1 MNRRYFLSSLTA
13 TALGFGGGATWA
25 RRRRQGCLCGVP
37 DMPEASLLFP
47 DKWGQNH
54 LRWYMGSRDSDLD
67 KSTWDAVFTRAFASW
82 SRVTRLT
89 FEQVLDYSQ
98 ADLAIGVSGRKR
110 SGFGKRGGVLAW
122 AQLPVGRNFDG
133 RLLSMFDTAELWTD
147 DPAATGTLLQSV
159 AAHEIGHLLGLRHS
173 DDKNALMYPYITDAK
188 IPQGDDVSRIRALY
202 GRPKAI
208 SPGPVKPGLESP
220 VGTRC

>member
-37 DMPEASLLFP
+37 DMPQASLLFP
-47 DKWGQNH
+47 DKWGQHH

-67 KSTWDAVFTRAFASW
+67 KSTWDAV
-82 SRVTRLT
+82 
-89 FEQVLDYSQ
+89 
-98 ADLAIGVSGRKR
+98 GVSGRKR

-173 DDKNALMYPYITDAK
+173 DDKNALMYPYISDAK
-188 IPQGDDVSRIRALY
+188 IPQGDDISRIRALY
-202 GRPKAI
+202 GRPRAI